1 MADADCNRPG
11 RTLAGSGKMERKI
24 MRMETQK
31 LIEILQ
37 EQAGNIGYFMERAAQ
52 ELKRLKK
59 ENEDL
64 KQKIGEI

>member
-1 MADADCNRPG
+1 
-11 RTLAGSGKMERKI
+11 MEKEI
-24 MRMETQK
+24 ERMETQK

-37 EQAGNIGYFMERAAQ
+37 EQAGNIGYFMEKAAQ